1 MNNRSKLQFSWNRNQ
16 IQSIEK
22 GRAIEF
28 RADAIRPCNYR
39 PFVKRWVY
47 FDRSYNAMVYQ
58 LPKIFPNSELRNQV
72 ICVSAIGANR
82 FSALMTDLLPDLNM
96 LEAGA
101 QCFPKCTYAQLP
113 DGSYEQLPNITEAA
127 LSMFQDTY
135 PSLNVDHDL
144 LFDYIYGLLHS
155 PDYRE
160 RFGKNLLKQLP
171 RIPAVASADDFM
183 AFAQAGRILGDLH
196 VNYEQA
202 PLPDGVLVNGKP
214 FGANGLADE
223 DHRVTKMR
231 FAGRRGKDLDRSTVI
246 YNHQITV
253 SGIPEEAYSYSVNG
267 KSPVE
272 WVLDRQRVTTHKAS
286 QIENDPNRY
295 AVETVGDPA
304 YPLKLLLSAVTVGIE
319 TARVVEGLPRLE
331 LASSN
336 D

>member
-1 MNNRSKLQFSWNRNQ
+1 M
-16 IQSIEK
+16 
-22 GRAIEF
+22 
-28 RADAIRPCNYR
+28 
-39 PFVKRWVY
+39 
-47 FDRSYNAMVYQ
+47 
-58 LPKIFPNSELRNQV
+58 
-72 ICVSAIGANR
+72 ICVSAIGANL
-82 FSALMTDLLPDLNM
+82 FSSLMVDLLPDLNM

-101 QCFPKCTYAQLP
+101 QCFPKYTYAELP
-113 DGSYEQLPNITEAA
+113 DGSYERLPNITEAA
-127 LSMFQDTY
+127 LSMFQKAF
-135 PSLNVDHDL
+135 PSLSMDHDL
-144 LFDYIYGLLHS
+144 LFDYIYGVLHS

-183 AFAQAGRILGDLH
+183 AFVQAGRILGDLH

-214 FGANGLADE
+214 FEANGLADE
-223 DHRVTKMR
+223 DYRVTKMR

-253 SGIPEEAYSYSVNG
+253 SGIPDDAYSYTVNG
-267 KSPVE
+267 KSPVD

-295 AVETVGDPA
+295 ALEAVEDAA
-304 YPLKLLLSAVTVGIE
+304 YPLKLLLRTITVGVE
-319 TARVVEGLPRLE
+319 TARIVSKLPALKLR
-331 LASSN
+331 